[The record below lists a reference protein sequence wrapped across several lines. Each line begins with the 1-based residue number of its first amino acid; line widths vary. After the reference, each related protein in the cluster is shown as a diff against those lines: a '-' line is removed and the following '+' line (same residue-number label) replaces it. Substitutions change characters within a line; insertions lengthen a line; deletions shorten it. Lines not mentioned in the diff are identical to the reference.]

1 MFRSI
6 RWRRVDQSE
15 ATCRS
20 RGYDAAMVSI
30 KGVTS
35 YPGPTPRYIRTTSTK
50 PRQVGL
56 FAPLASVGTVGR
68 EQDVCGDEIRH
79 VFRSLTLRDNRTST
93 LGIIQHF
100 RNSKSHS
107 AARGTQHAFASAN
120 SDGGKRRP
128 TAVKQRSTSSF
139 PLPSVLSSSPAVG
152 GRTGIEI
159 AQQSARDITRFV
171 DIATWWL
178 SLASHA
184 SLRCSLA
191 KDTFPHHRR
200 QSDHSSGGHRT
211 SN

>member
-1 MFRSI
+1 M
-6 RWRRVDQSE
+6 WRRNPPCVSVSHIKRQPDVDTWYNPALQE
-15 ATCRS
+15 L
-20 RGYDAAMVSI
+20 
-30 KGVTS
+30 
-35 YPGPTPRYIRTTSTK
+35 
-50 PRQVGL
+50 QV
-56 FAPLASVGTVGR
+56 
-68 EQDVCGDEIRH
+68 
-79 VFRSLTLRDNRTST
+79 T
-93 LGIIQHF
+93 LGGTWY
-100 RNSKSHS
+100 S
-107 AARGTQHAFASAN
+107 ACIRQCQQRRGE
-120 SDGGKRRP
+120 RRP

-159 AQQSARDITRFV
+159 AQQSGRDITRFV